1 MRNTAL
7 RHAAL
12 CTVLVALLG
21 LTACATSPLPQ
32 PQTPKQ
38 TLAYAEAS
46 FTGAVDTLT
55 ALRAQQLLD
64 AEQIA
69 QADQF
74 IVSGNQ
80 AIVAAH
86 AALAAGAG
94 AAGMQAHIAMLNT
107 ALWQLR
113 AIIAATQPETGHE

>member
-1 MRNTAL
+1 MRNAAL

-12 CTVLVALLG
+12 FTLLAALLG
-21 LTACATSPLPQ
+21 LSACATAPLPQ
-32 PQTPKQ
+32 PQTPTQ

-46 FTGAVDTLT
+46 FTGAVETLT
-55 ALRAQQLLD
+55 ALRSQQLLD
-64 AEQIA
+64 AEQVA

-74 IVSGNQ
+74 IIRGNQ

-94 AAGMQAHIAMLNT
+94 AAGMQAHIAMINT

-113 AIIAATQPETGHE
+113 GIIIATQPETGHE